1 MTHKYR
7 KDYLTKIKGSK
18 NWYIQFYI
26 KDIYKDLPKIKNDP
40 RWANRRN
47 YLLSLE
53 THDYSIAVK
62 KVDEILKDIGIR
74 STPHKKLSQG
84 PTAYFEV
91 LKDLKVKT
99 DNELDELYDIFTE
112 MRNDSLQEIYET
124 SEVEISNEE
133 QYNHYQNAIDA
144 IQREISERSDRF
156 NVKPHPHHITL
167 MAVSNEYKEDLV
179 SQGKDKKT
187 LSKLHHAVRKF
198 LEFLKRNDVEL
209 RLIKS
214 RIVND
219 YVRYSREKN
228 VAEGTFRS
236 EIWILSKVFKFAKN
250 QEYLESEVNPFKDVE
265 IKGFKEKVDR
275 DTFTKEMLENI
286 IKAIK
291 EDNNMLQLVMISYY
305 TGMRISEVVSA
316 KFISINDVLCF
327 DVATEGG
334 KTKAAKRIIPIH
346 SELLKWLAKKY
357 DFNFDKHLNFNGKT
371 ANAIG
376 KKFGRIK
383 TKVLNKLNVS
393 KEEQIHY
400 VHHSFRHGFATMIL
414 EKGFEEIEFADLSGH
429 SKSYLGKTEAA
440 RTYFK
445 SQKLPKLIQ
454 MIESIPKLEI

>member
-1 MTHKYR
+1 MTQKYR

-26 KDIYKDLPKIKNDP
+26 KDIYRDLPKIKNDP

-47 YLLSLE
+47 YLVSLE

-74 STPHKKLSQG
+74 STPYKKLSQG
-84 PTAYFEV
+84 SSAYFEV
-91 LKDLKVKT
+91 LRDLKIKT
-99 DNELDELYDIFTE
+99 EDELDELYDIFIE
-112 MRNDSLQEIYET
+112 MRDSSLQEIYET
-124 SEVEISNEE
+124 NELEVLSEEH
-133 QYNHYQNAIDA
+133 YNHYQNAIDA

-167 MAVSNEYKEDLV
+167 MAVSNEYKDDLL
-179 SQGKDKKT
+179 SQGRDKKT

-198 LEFLKRNDVEL
+198 IEFLKRDDIEL
-209 RLIKS
+209 RLIRPRLIS
-214 RIVND
+214 D
-219 YVRYSREKN
+219 YVRYSREKE
-228 VAEGTFRS
+228 VSEGTFRA
-236 EIWILSKVFKFAKN
+236 EIWMLSGIFKFAIR
-250 QEYLESEVNPFKDVE
+250 QEYLENAINPFVDVE
-265 IKGFKEKVDR
+265 IRGFKEKVDR
-275 DTFTKEMLENI
+275 LPFTDEMLQGILEEI
-286 IKAIK
+286 R
-291 EDNNMLQLVMISYY
+291 DDDNMLQLVIVSYY
-305 TGMRISEVVSA
+305 SGMRVSEVVSA
-316 KFISINDVLCF
+316 KFISINDVFCF

-346 SELLKWLAKKY
+346 SELLIWLSEKY

-383 TKVLNKLNVS
+383 TKVLNKLNLS

-454 MIESIPKLEI
+454 MIESIPKLEL

>member
-1 MTHKYR
+1 
-7 KDYLTKIKGSK
+7 I
-18 NWYIQFYI
+18 
-26 KDIYKDLPKIKNDP
+26 
-40 RWANRRN
+40 
-47 YLLSLE
+47 
-53 THDYSIAVK
+53 
-62 KVDEILKDIGIR
+62 KVDERLREIGIR

-84 PTAYFEV
+84 PSAYFEV

-99 DNELDELYDIFTE
+99 DNELDELYDVFTE

-124 SEVEISNEE
+124 NEVEVLSEE

-156 NVKPHPHHITL
+156 NVKPHPHHITI

-179 SQGKDKKT
+179 SQGRDKKT

-214 RIVND
+214 RLVND

-250 QEYLESEVNPFKDVE
+250 QEYLENETNPFKDLE
-265 IKGFKEKVDR
+265 IIGFKEKVDR
-275 DTFTKEMLENI
+275 YPFTEEMHENVIKE
-286 IKAIK
+286 IK
-291 EDNNMLQLVMISYY
+291 EDNNMLQLAIVSYY

-346 SELLKWLAKKY
+346 SELIKWLSKKY
-357 DFNFDKHLNFNGKT
+357 DFNLDTQLNFNGKT

-383 TKVLNKLNVS
+383 TKVLNKLKIS
-393 KEEQIHY
+393 K
-400 VHHSFRHGFATMIL
+400 
-414 EKGFEEIEFADLSGH
+414 
-429 SKSYLGKTEAA
+429 
-440 RTYFK
+440 
-445 SQKLPKLIQ
+445 
-454 MIESIPKLEI
+454 

>member
-47 YLLSLE
+47 YLVSLE

-112 MRNDSLQEIYET
+112 MRNDSLQEIYQT
-124 SEVEISNEE
+124 NEVEVSNEE

-346 SELLKWLAKKY
+346 SELLKWLSKKY
-357 DFNFDKHLNFNGKT
+357 DFNLDTQLNFNGKT

>member
-1 MTHKYR
+1 MTR
-7 KDYLTKIKGSK
+7 
-18 NWYIQFYI
+18 Q
-26 KDIYKDLPKIKNDP
+26 
-40 RWANRRN
+40 
-47 YLLSLE
+47 
-53 THDYSIAVK
+53 
-62 KVDEILKDIGIR
+62 
-74 STPHKKLSQG
+74 
-84 PTAYFEV
+84 
-91 LKDLKVKT
+91 
-99 DNELDELYDIFTE
+99 
-112 MRNDSLQEIYET
+112 
-124 SEVEISNEE
+124 SN
-133 QYNHYQNAIDA
+133 QNAIDA

-265 IKGFKEKVDR
+265 IIGFKEKVGR
-275 DTFTKEMLENI
+275 DTFTEEMLENI
-286 IKAIK
+286 IKAIE
-291 EDNNMLQLVMISYY
+291 EDNNMLQLVIISYY

-346 SELLKWLAKKY
+346 SELLKWLSKKY
-357 DFNFDKHLNFNGKT
+357 DFNLDTQLNFNGKT

-414 EKGFEEIEFADLSGH
+414 EKGFDEIEFADLTGH
-429 SKSYLGKTEAA
+429 SNSYLGKTEAA

-445 SQKLPKLIQ
+445 TQKLSKLIQ
-454 MIESIPKLEI
+454 MIESIPKLEV